1 MVLGSDVSY
10 KVPGSKD
17 LEEDESIDVWDRDTV
32 RDVDGIKMSPD
43 THFCILTLSKSV
55 KFGLNQFGRKIAPL
69 CLPEIN
75 NKQYDEEFKGTM
87 FGLGYNEG
95 FPNEARTTWKNQE
108 KLRERKMVKQE
119 LDIKSSTLC
128 EKDFASWA
136 LQRKWLINANPNQ
149 HFEYFW
155 MEK

>member
-55 KFGLNQFGRKIAPL
+55 KFGLNDYGRKIAPL

-75 NKQYDEEFKGTM
+75 NKHYDEEFKGTV
-87 FGLGYNEG
+87 FGLGYTKG
-95 FPNEARTTWKNQE
+95 FPKEARATWKTQK
-108 KLRERKMVKQE
+108 KLRERELVKQE
-119 LDIKSSTLC
+119 LVMQSSSSC
-128 EKDFASWA
+128 KNDFTVWY
-136 LQRKWLINANPNQ
+136 LQRKWLPENQ
-149 HFEYFW
+149 NFEYFW
-155 MEK
+155 LEK

>member
-55 KFGLNQFGRKIAPL
+55 KFVLNEFGRKITPL

-75 NKQYDEEFKGTM
+75 NKHYDEEFKGTVL
-87 FGLGYNEG
+87 GLGYTKG
-95 FPNEARTTWKNQE
+95 FPNEARTTWSSQR

-119 LDIKSSTLC
+119 LVMQSS
-128 EKDFASWA
+128 
-136 LQRKWLINANPNQ
+136 R
-149 HFEYFW
+149 
-155 MEK
+155 